1 MGLVGKIRTH
11 ATNNHLSP
19 YTDFRTALTR
29 LLANYAAEKYV
40 SQHGNILNGVSPP
53 IFPKGSKDVEALV
66 LEKIKKFAVNN
77 VYRTAAAADNE
88 LAGYSILRGIL
99 KHFEP
104 ILSCNQKT
112 IKHLMGA
119 KLEKEDE
126 KFKANKLQKRLFAL
140 LPKRYL
146 RVYKNEVDGLTRD
159 EPLSNL
165 KEWALRAHL
174 ITDYVS
180 GMTDDFALET
190 FQLLSGIKVGKTNLT
205 K

>member
-146 RVYKNEVDGLTRD
+146 
-159 EPLSNL
+159 
-165 KEWALRAHL
+165 L
-174 ITDYVS
+174 IS
-180 GMTDDFALET
+180 
-190 FQLLSGIKVGKTNLT
+190 QK
-205 K
+205 